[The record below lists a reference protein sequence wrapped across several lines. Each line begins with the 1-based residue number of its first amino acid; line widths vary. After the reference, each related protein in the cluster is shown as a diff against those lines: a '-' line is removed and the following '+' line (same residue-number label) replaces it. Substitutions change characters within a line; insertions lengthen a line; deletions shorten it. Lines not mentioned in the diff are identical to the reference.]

1 MSMHVLVAGGAGF
14 IGSHL
19 CERLL
24 QEGHSV
30 VSIDNCY
37 TGSYKNIF
45 HLVQHPDFKSVPHN
59 VIYPFKWSERFDF
72 IFHLASPASP
82 KWYQADPIGT
92 IKANVLGSF
101 NLLDIARSDNCPI
114 FYSSTS
120 EVYGD
125 PTEHPQK
132 ESYFGNVNCIGPR
145 ANYDESKRCSET
157 IFFEYKRMYGVDI
170 KVGRFFNT
178 YGPRMAE
185 DDGRVVSN
193 FIVNSLNNED
203 IVIHG
208 DGKQTR
214 SFQYITDLINAITK
228 FMTVKYNETPVNI
241 GNPEEFTILKLAEII
256 IKKTNSN
263 SKIVFKEKIQDD
275 PTIRCPDITLA
286 RKVLD
291 WNPTIKLDSGLN
303 YTISYF
309 QDKVNA
315 KSAKVLL
322 G

>member
-1 MSMHVLVAGGAGF
+1 MHVLVAGGAGF

-45 HLVQHPDFKSVPHN
+45 HLVQNPNFKSVPHN
-59 VIYPFKWSERFDF
+59 VIYPFNWSERFDF

-92 IKANVLGSF
+92 IKANILGSF
-101 NLLDIARSDNCPI
+101 NLLDRARSDSCPI

-125 PTEHPQK
+125 PKEHPQK
-132 ESYFGNVNCIGPR
+132 ESYFGNVNCTGPR

-157 IFFEYKRMYGVDI
+157 IFFEYQNVYGIDV
-170 KVGRFFNT
+170 KVARFFNT
-178 YGPRMAE
+178 FGPRMAS

-193 FIVNSLNNED
+193 FIVNALKGND
-203 IVIHG
+203 ITIHG

-214 SFQYITDLINAITK
+214 SFQYISDLINALIK
-228 FMTVKYNETPVNI
+228 FMNSKSHGPINL
-241 GNPEEFTILKLAEII
+241 GNPEEFTILDLANLVIS
-256 IKKTNSN
+256 KTNSK
-263 SKIVFKEKIQDD
+263 SKIVFKDKLQDD
-275 PTIRCPDITLA
+275 PVLRCPDINKAKQELNWEP
-286 RKVLD
+286 KVKLSEGLD
-291 WNPTIKLDSGLN
+291 
-303 YTISYF
+303 YTIDYF
-309 QDKVNA
+309 
-315 KSAKVLL
+315 KSIS
-322 G
+322 